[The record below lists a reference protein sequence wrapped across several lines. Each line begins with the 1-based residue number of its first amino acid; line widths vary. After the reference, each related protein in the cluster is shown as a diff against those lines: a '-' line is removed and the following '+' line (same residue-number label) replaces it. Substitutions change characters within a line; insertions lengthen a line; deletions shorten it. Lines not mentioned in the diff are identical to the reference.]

1 MRFTWGTG
9 IVVFLILFL
18 AACIGFIVFAFNQ
31 DVNLVHNDYYEKG
44 VDYSHQM
51 NRDSRSVKYKDQIE
65 ISELNDSIRI
75 LFPDEVI
82 SDADFVRVL
91 FFRPSNHNLDIN
103 MPVVFTGNFV
113 SVSKENLIPGRY
125 IVKLTWNQDNLDYE
139 IDKTFIVK

>member
-18 AACIGFIVFAFNQ
+18 AACLIFIVFAFNQ

-44 VDYSHQM
+44 VDYSQQM
-51 NRDSRSVKYKDQIE
+51 NRDSRSIKYKDQIE

-75 LFPDEVI
+75 LFPEEVV
-82 SDADFVRVL
+82 SGTDSVRIL
-91 FFRPSNHNLDIN
+91 FFRPSNHNMDIN
-103 MPVVFTGNFV
+103 SLAVFTGNFV
-113 SVSKENLIPGRY
+113 SVSKENLISGRY
-125 IVKLTWNQDNLDYE
+125 IVKLTWNHDNLGYE